1 MLYSLVILS
10 HQRRIICKRLV
21 QIGMMVLRIKVR
33 VVGQEVLGVGEA
45 KEGEE
50 EEIGEEVMLE
60 GTEGVLLVGVEVV
73 EAEEGEGEVGIKVV
87 EVIRMLLGLGVM
99 IRR

>member
-1 MLYSLVILS
+1 
-10 HQRRIICKRLV
+10 
-21 QIGMMVLRIKVR
+21 